1 MALSEKG
8 GEGRMKRGACR
19 EINETFRKGRKPRA
33 QALQMRQS
41 PQLGLAKSARAGKS
55 ASYD

>member
-8 GEGRMKRGACR
+8 GVERMQRAACR
-19 EINETFRKGRKPRA
+19 EINETFRICPKGYLRSCE
-33 QALQMRQS
+33 MRRFG
-41 PQLGLAKSARAGKS
+41 QLGLAKSARAGKS